1 MKPLFIC
8 NTSQIQLIKAHIEN
22 NKLFKGVTLSNCFI
36 TSMEAYE
43 ERGNDLNGSGDAPFT
58 RIYIDPYLEWS
69 ETAFFGYQIALDILQ
84 NWKKKE
90 APGIVFIS
98 LLKQEM
104 WDKLVKGKMNN
115 LVREFPHFDILD
127 LDNKTIPANTFST
140 HRWKYLRA
148 YALTSSGILDE
159 ISHDLTTIILQN
171 ERSRSNLERLLERTW
186 TLSETVGKK
195 VIQYIET
202 YQKNVNVASFARVLK
217 EKIDDRLKELR
228 PHNPSAIEIPSNMN
242 LMIIE
247 DNKEHLQVLEKSL
260 TERPGYFEKNK
271 TLFSYTNGA
280 EALAELR
287 KSKNEYQLVLVDLRL
302 NDENGF
308 AQPVHG
314 VDIIEELQTNHP
326 LSSYTIITGMGRKG
340 IGELLNIDVNFILSK
355 KQLYSFD
362 TDSEVDAML
371 TKMFADVAQR
381 EKSVHYNYGPNN
393 GIYGWTMF
401 KTNLFALGREV
412 FKEHQ
417 GIAISNLE
425 KFKAK
430 ELDQKFPIYAPKNRK
445 QYDLNKLE
453 KYHINMLTQ
462 RLIFLW
468 LALKNNN
475 RLVCDRE
482 AQEEYS
488 DVLQRCGKL
497 TISDAKASLLGLT
510 QNTVGNEDGIQIIEF
525 DLRDIWP
532 HEMIVV
538 DEWQEKNNKIYIDKL
553 KDIIISE
560 KYPPLYQFIKTYFD
574 YEEEDFQENN
584 LYVPIDLTLWNFE
597 DLGNFLTQVFEDC
610 LSKRENSFHYP
621 YVEAM
626 LKDDY
631 VMNYFEQQIAPYLPE
646 VDKKYLEVY
655 NLM

>member
-8 NTSQIQLIKAHIEN
+8 NTSQVQLIKAHIES
-22 NKLFKGVTLSNCFI
+22 NKLFKGVDLSNCFV
-36 TSMEAYE
+36 TSMGAYE
-43 ERGNDLNGSGDAPFT
+43 ERFNDLSGSGDAPFT

-69 ETAFFGYQIALDILQ
+69 ETGFFGYQIALEILK

-98 LLKQEM
+98 LLKQVM
-104 WDKLVKGKMNN
+104 LDKLVKGRINS

-127 LDNKTIPANTFST
+127 LDNKIIPFNTFSNN
-140 HRWKYLRA
+140 RWKYLRA

-171 ERSRSNLERLLERTW
+171 ESSRSNLERLLERTR
-186 TLSETVGKK
+186 TLSETVGKE
-195 VIQYIET
+195 VIQYIGS
-202 YQKNVNVASFARVLK
+202 YQKDVNVSSFARVLK
-217 EKIDDRLKELR
+217 EKIGDRLKELR
-228 PHNPSAIEIPSNMN
+228 PHNPSTIEIPSNMN

-247 DNKEHLQVLEKSL
+247 DNEEHLQVLEKSL

-280 EALAELR
+280 EVLAELK

-326 LSSYTIITGMGRKG
+326 LTSYTIITGMGRKG
-340 IGELLNIDVNFILSK
+340 IGELLNIDVKFILSK

-393 GIYGWTMF
+393 GIYSWTMF

-417 GIAISNLE
+417 TIAISNLE
-425 KFKAK
+425 KFKSK
-430 ELDQKFPIYAPKNRK
+430 ELDQKFPIYAPKNKK

-475 RLVCDRE
+475 RLVCDSE

-488 DVLQRCGKL
+488 DILKRCGKL
-497 TISDAKASLLGLT
+497 AISDAKASLLGLT

-525 DLRDIWP
+525 DLTDIWP
-532 HEMIVV
+532 HEKVV
-538 DEWQEKNNKIYIDKL
+538 VEEWNIEHGKIYLDHL
-553 KDIIISE
+553 QDIIISE
-560 KYPPLYQFIKTYFD
+560 KHPSLYKFIRTHFHYK
-574 YEEEDFQENN
+574 EEDFKSCNFE
-584 LYVPIDLTLWNFE
+584 VPADLSVWNFK
-597 DLGNFLTQVFEDC
+597 DLGEFLTQVFDDY
-610 LSKRENSFHYP
+610 SDKGENSLHYLK
-621 YVEAM
+621 VESM
-626 LKDDY
+626 RNDNY
-631 VMNYFEQQIAPYLPE
+631 SYNYFEQQIAPYLPE
-646 VDKKYLEVY
+646 VDEKFMDL
-655 NLM
+655 